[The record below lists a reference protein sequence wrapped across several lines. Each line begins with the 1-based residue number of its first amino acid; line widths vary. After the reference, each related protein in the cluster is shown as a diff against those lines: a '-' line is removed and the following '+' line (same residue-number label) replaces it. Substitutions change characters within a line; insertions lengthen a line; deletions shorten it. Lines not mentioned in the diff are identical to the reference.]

1 MFIKYRGIRDH
12 HIITLENIEVLLIIS
27 GITYKYSS
35 WERFDEKLLPKK
47 ANFNSS
53 LNMEDITDV
62 HYRLVKRVLK
72 IFNNRNIGI
81 MTCMF
86 KVIH

>member
-1 MFIKYRGIRDH
+1 MLIKYRGIRDH
-12 HIITLENIEVLLIIS
+12 HVITLENIEVLLIIS
-27 GITYKYSS
+27 AIIYKYSS
-35 WERFDEKLLPKK
+35 WERFDESLLPKK

-53 LNMEDITDV
+53 LNMGDIADV
-62 HYRLVKRVLK
+62 DYRLVKRVLK